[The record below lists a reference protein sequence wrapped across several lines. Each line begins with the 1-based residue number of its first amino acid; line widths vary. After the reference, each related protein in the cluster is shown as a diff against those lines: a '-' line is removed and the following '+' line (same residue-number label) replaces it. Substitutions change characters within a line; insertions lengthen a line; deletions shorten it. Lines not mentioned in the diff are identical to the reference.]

1 MFGEAK
7 AAPSVRGRFLFLWV
21 WVIVASAGVS
31 GASAPAGLGQC
42 LARSE
47 PRGEAHSRAGQQR
60 AGPPLL
66 QEASCLALLWA
77 PPNLSFPIC
86 EWEGQTEWCRATQRR
101 L

>member
-1 MFGEAK
+1 MFGEAE
-7 AAPSVRGRFLFLWV
+7 AVPSVRGRFLSLWV

-42 LARSE
+42 LDWSE
-47 PRGEAHSRAGQQR
+47 PRGEAHSWGGQQR

-66 QEASCLALLWA
+66 QEASCVVLLWA